1 MSTDTF
7 EIEALDQPTFTQVG
21 HWVAFRSDLSP
32 TARHLYTVL
41 ATFVNQ
47 GRRANGDTDVWPS
60 LNLLAVTLGLSK
72 GESVTPYV
80 DELIQAD
87 IVVKRTHTIGGMNA
101 RNTYA
106 IRFNPPP
113 GIATASS
120 LKALLAPLKEIAD
133 DPKAMSKAAKD
144 TRELIAKRR
153 EREKAKRTDGKG
165 KTAGRAVP
173 RKTGV
178 RAPESRGTHPGKPGC
193 NKTQVELDAGR
204 TTSSSSSA
212 DASAEREPAPAVEKK
227 TKKITK
233 KSAEDIVLE
242 RLAHMTPTLEE
253 ADAVITLVIAKAA
266 AKGIRVEQ
274 PDRWIDG
281 RDKRVLEQD
290 LEDVR
295 RASKVTLSGECGLHE
310 VSLESGACS
319 SCMGDIKAGDAEA
332 IRAHLLEVGADSRP
346 DLVAV
351 LGAPQAARVLDEGD
365 RIRRMQKG
373 AYRPYRN
380 PADQSEYDAPLIP
393 PRPRGGAL
401 EPVPTAEDWQ
411 TGRAKINI

>member
-153 EREKAKRTDGKG
+153 EQEKAKRTEGKG

-204 TTSSSSSA
+204 TTASSSSA
-212 DASAEREPAPAVEKK
+212 DAPAEREPAPAVEKK
-227 TKKITK
+227 TKKTPEQI
-233 KSAEDIVLE
+233 IIE
-242 RLAHMTPTLEE
+242 RLSCTEDE
-253 ADAVITLVIAKAA
+253 A
-266 AKGIRVEQ
+266 AKVAVYINQQGDGKGGRIRSLSWWVRDRDIHTLRQDLAVVRGSQKPAGVSYDKDPGAYLRSINGSGYKPYKNPENQDAYDEPLLAPPEKVHTGSRGYVPPNEYWDDVTDEQ
-274 PDRWIDG
+274 P
-281 RDKRVLEQD
+281 K
-290 LEDVR
+290 
-295 RASKVTLSGECGLHE
+295 ASL
-310 VSLESGACS
+310 
-319 SCMGDIKAGDAEA
+319 
-332 IRAHLLEVGADSRP
+332 
-346 DLVAV
+346 
-351 LGAPQAARVLDEGD
+351 
-365 RIRRMQKG
+365 
-373 AYRPYRN
+373 
-380 PADQSEYDAPLIP
+380 
-393 PRPRGGAL
+393 
-401 EPVPTAEDWQ
+401 
-411 TGRAKINI
+411 